1 MDEKI
6 KAMRS
11 KLDSAMGKANYAKRR
26 HIIEPVFGHIKSVLG
41 FTGFSL
47 RGLEKVNAEFK
58 IVAIAHNLKKISKY
72 AYKKG
77 IGLTPRVVETSH

>member
-6 KAMRS
+6 KAMRE
-11 KLDSAMGKANYAKRR
+11 KLDSAIGKATYAKRR
-26 HIIEPVFGHIKSVLG
+26 HIVEPVFGHIKNVLG

-77 IGLTPRVVETSH
+77 IGLTPRQVQA

>member
-1 MDEKI
+1 
-6 KAMRS
+6 MRE
-11 KLDSAMGKANYAKRR
+11 KLDSAMGKTIYAKRR
-26 HIIEPVFGHIKSVLG
+26 HIVEPVFGHIKSVLG

-58 IVAIAHNLKKISKY
+58 IVAIAHNLKKITKY

-77 IGLTPRVVETSH
+77 IGLTPRQVQA